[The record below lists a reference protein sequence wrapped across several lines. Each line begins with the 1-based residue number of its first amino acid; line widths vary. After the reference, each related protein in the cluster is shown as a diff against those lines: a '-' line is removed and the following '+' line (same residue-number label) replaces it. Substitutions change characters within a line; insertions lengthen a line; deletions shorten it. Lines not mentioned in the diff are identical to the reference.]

1 MYFVEK
7 NERFV
12 EIFVQNVQIVYTYS
26 LYEAE
31 KCFWTLAAEARRLL
45 AISYNTDDDND
56 AAKISVLFSV
66 LPKNRFLVLDL
77 AM

>member
-1 MYFVEK
+1 MMRK
-7 NERFV
+7 NAFE
-12 EIFVQNVQIVYTYS
+12 
-26 LYEAE
+26 L
-31 KCFWTLAAEARRLL
+31 LAAEARRLL